1 MAEVLQVESR
11 TEQGRSGSKK
21 LRQKGKIPAILYGHG
36 EASISLSIDNEQMSS
51 ALRHHSRLVQLA
63 GAVNESALIKDMQYD
78 TYGIDI
84 LHVDFTRVSTDERI
98 ELEVR
103 VELKGQA
110 VGVREGGVL
119 SHQIHDVEIECL
131 AVAIPEKLII
141 NVTNLKKGDSL
152 HVSDIE
158 VPEGVKILAD
168 KNLIVVSVSEPS
180 EEAEA
185 LPGATGAEPE
195 LIKRKAGEEEGDE
208 AEDK

>member
-11 TEQGRSGSKK
+11 TAQGRSGSKK
-21 LRQKGKIPAILYGHG
+21 LRQNGKIPAILYGHG
-36 EASISLSIDNEQMSS
+36 EASIKIAVDNEQMSS

-131 AVAIPEKLII
+131 AVAIPEKLIL
-141 NVTNLKKGDSL
+141 NVSNLKKGEAL

-168 KNLIVVSVSEPS
+168 KSLIVVSVSEPS

-195 LIKRKAGEEEGDE
+195 LIKRKAADEEGE
-208 AEDK
+208 ATEE